1 MSLGNQRHIGS
12 EFLPAYQISGLPY
25 IKRLEKDIPTTDP
38 SYVSPNKFVV
48 KFPYVTS
55 WIYIRSLSTSGSSI
69 TKLSFT
75 EDGLS
80 NGQHLVFDQAFFS
93 ATTMENADPTLRV
106 RCKEIF
112 IETAGSGGAEDGS
125 EVEVLAGLTNI
136 PAENFN
142 FDMSTLH

>member
-12 EFLPAYQISGLPY
+12 DFLPAYQISGLPY
-25 IKRLEKDIPTTDP
+25 IKRLDRNNTLDP
-38 SYVSPNKFVV
+38 SYIDFNKF
-48 KFPYVTS
+48 KIQFPYVTS
-55 WIYIRSLSTSGSSI
+55 WIYIRSLTTLGGGI

-80 NGQHLVFDQAFFS
+80 NGQHLVFDQAFLS

-112 IETAGSGGAEDGS
+112 IETDGSSGSEDGS